1 MIIKYK
7 LVDGTTEY
15 SQTEKYA
22 FSKIEDCHPAILE
35 ATLYTDQ
42 GKKLHTLK
50 RHHQKHYIKYE
61 YKPVQQELKPED
73 AEPAEPQA

>member
-15 SQTEKYA
+15 TQTDKYA
-22 FSKIEDCHPAILE
+22 FGPLKDWHPAILE

-42 GKKLHTLK
+42 GKKLRKQK
-50 RHHQKHYIKYE
+50 RRHQKHYIKYE
-61 YKPVQQELKPED
+61 YKPVQTELKPEGD
-73 AEPAEPQA
+73 TIQN